1 MANMTHGCKWAVV
14 AAASI
19 WLGVVAVAGTAQAR
33 VVLLEGPYNPGQQV
47 AVEFK
52 GCISEAQ
59 LEKLLPILKQR
70 QTADLPPATRIVM
83 ASPARA
89 ARFSPPLMV
98 GVAY

>member
-14 AAASI
+14 VAASI
-19 WLGVVAVAGTAQAR
+19 WLGVAAVAGTAQAR
-33 VVLLEGPYNPGQQV
+33 VVLLEDPYNPSQQV
-47 AVEFK
+47 AIEFK

-59 LEKLLPILKQR
+59 LEKLLPLLKQR

-83 ASPARA
+83 ASSARPV
-89 ARFSPPLMV
+89 RFSPPLMV